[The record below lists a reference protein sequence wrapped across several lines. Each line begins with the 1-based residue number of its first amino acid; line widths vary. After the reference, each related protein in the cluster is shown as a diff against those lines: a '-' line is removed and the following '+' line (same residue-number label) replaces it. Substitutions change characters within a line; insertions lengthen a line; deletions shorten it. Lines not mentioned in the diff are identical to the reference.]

1 MSHVM
6 AEEAESQLQEPT
18 SLNAN
23 ENGLTTT
30 TSGRLMPVDCYVP
43 YPVQNSLPYFPQGL
57 KQRCLQ
63 ELAAQ
68 LSMNREVQAA
78 KQQQRKSGGEDIHD
92 GPGLLGEQDDDFDTF
107 SLALFGPTL
116 QRIFI
121 RPYNEK
127 AGILCK
133 SLTDIRPSISRRS
146 GQCLWAKWA
155 PAGCAAACRSSTG
168 PS

>member
-6 AEEAESQLQEPT
+6 AEEDESQPHK
-18 SLNAN
+18 NAN
-23 ENGLTTT
+23 ENGLT
-30 TSGRLMPVDCYVP
+30 SSRLMPVDCYVP

-68 LSMNREVQAA
+68 LSMNREVQQA
-78 KQQQRKSGGEDIHD
+78 KQQQWKSGGEEEDIHND
-92 GPGLLGEQDDDFDTF
+92 QGPMGEQDDDFDTF

-121 RPYNEK
+121 RPYNE
-127 AGILCK
+127 
-133 SLTDIRPSISRRS
+133 
-146 GQCLWAKWA
+146 
-155 PAGCAAACRSSTG
+155 
-168 PS
+168 